1 MELMSIFASTFVMV
15 FIGELGDKTQITTGT
30 GTLANPSRVRIIF
43 LSSSLA
49 LITVAGITAFFAGL
63 IPNEYISFVVKM
75 GGIALIAYGIYLF
88 NKIGKEESAEEDSS
102 EKSDWM
108 IFFSHF
114 AIVFIAEMGDKTQMF
129 TLGSALEN
137 QTHIWI
143 VFIAASSALVL
154 VTALTIFGV
163 TKLPKHWIGKIQKI
177 GSILMMVYG
186 IHMIIQ

>member
-30 GTLANPSRVRIIF
+30 GTLANPSRVRVIF

-49 LITVAGITAFFAGL
+49 LITVAGLTTFSAGL
-63 IPNEYISFVVKM
+63 IPNEFIPTVVKI
-75 GGIALIAYGIYLF
+75 GGIALIAYGIYLLIR
-88 NKIGKEESAEEDSS
+88 KGEENVGEDSI
-102 EKSDWM
+102 EKSNWM

-114 AIVFIAEMGDKTQMF
+114 AVVFVAEMGDKTQMF

-137 QTHIWI
+137 QTHLWI
-143 VFIAASSALVL
+143 VFISASLALVL

-163 TKLPKHWIGKIQKI
+163 TKLPKHWIGKIQKLGALI
-177 GSILMMVYG
+177 MILYG
-186 IHMIIQ
+186 IHMLT